1 MLQKR
6 KKWRNFKIMKEYLTI
21 RETANL
27 VGVSPQTLRNWEKC
41 GELVPYRNPINNYRM
56 YKVIQIENF
65 IEDMR
70 NERSRNGKFKL
81 KVKIVQA

>member
-1 MLQKR
+1 MR
-6 KKWRNFKIMKEYLTI
+6 EYLTI

-27 VGVSPQTLRNWEKC
+27 VGVSPQTLRNWEKQ

-56 YKVIQIENF
+56 YKVIQIETF

-70 NERSRNGKFKL
+70 NERLSRGRFKL
-81 KVKIVQA
+81 KVKIIQE